1 MESVNPLMNITAEQ
15 FERLL
20 EALGSQSGSHD
31 ATLIFT
37 GLLAFAGIIFVMWW
51 VLNLKLAPLEK
62 LSESLEKAIKE
73 LNTEV
78 TELSKKIWAPG
89 QLEDKIKLEVAQQ
102 LAEHTK
108 SCPCRKCQNKSE

>member
-1 MESVNPLMNITAEQ
+1 MESDNPIMNMTVDQ
-15 FERLL
+15 FEQLL
-20 EALGSQSGSHD
+20 NALSSQSGSHD

-89 QLEDKIKLEVAQQ
+89 QLEDKITLEVSKQI
-102 LAEHTK
+102 AEHVK
-108 SCPCRKCQNKSE
+108 NCPCRCGNNKE

>member
-1 MESVNPLMNITAEQ
+1 MGNLTVEQ
-15 FERLL
+15 FEQLIN
-20 EALGSQSGSHD
+20 ALRSQSGSHD

-37 GLLAFAGIIFVMWW
+37 GIMAFAGIIFVMWW

-62 LSESLEKAIKE
+62 LSESLATAIQE
-73 LNTEV
+73 LNKEV

-102 LAEHTK
+102 LAEHVKT
-108 SCPCRKCQNKSE
+108 CPCRKCQNKSE

>member
-1 MESVNPLMNITAEQ
+1 MESANPIMNMTVEQ
-15 FERLL
+15 FDQLL
-20 EALGSQSGSHD
+20 QALGSQTGSHD

-62 LSESLEKAIKE
+62 LSESLEKAIKD
-73 LNTEV
+73 LNIEV

-89 QLEDKIKLEVAQQ
+89 QLEDKIELEVSKQI
-102 LAEHTK
+102 AEHVK
-108 SCPCRKCQNKSE
+108 NCPCRCGNNKE

>member
-1 MESVNPLMNITAEQ
+1 MESDNPIMNMTVEQ
-15 FERLL
+15 FDQLL
-20 EALGSQSGSHD
+20 QALGSQTGSHD

-62 LSESLEKAIKE
+62 LSESLERAIKE

-89 QLEDKIKLEVAQQ
+89 QLEDKIALEVSKQIT
-102 LAEHTK
+102 EHVK
-108 SCPCRKCQNKSE
+108 NCPCRCGNNKE